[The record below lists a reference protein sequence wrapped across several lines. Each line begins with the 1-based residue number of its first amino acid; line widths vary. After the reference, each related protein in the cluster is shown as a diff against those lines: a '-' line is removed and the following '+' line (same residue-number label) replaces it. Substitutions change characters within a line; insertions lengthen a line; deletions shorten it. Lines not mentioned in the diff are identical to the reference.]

1 MKKCIALIKG
11 TNLRAR
17 IAAIITLALA
27 AATLICVIVSAS
39 TAINGSLE
47 NVPILK
53 LTLDDDDFDELEY
66 RGEYIAESIDF
77 FIDEDYDDMLDEIKD
92 QTGLSPKRMM
102 KLCDPMSMRGQL
114 AIYQLEEDEDG
125 ILGMILM
132 IAFIISLA
140 GLVGFFALL
149 SGLLSSRGLMIT
161 ANMVSMLFY
170 FIFVGFAGFLIF
182 SALCVAYTIFV
193 SYVCEI
199 YKKGAYLDNTAP
211 AEEAAEA

>member
-27 AATLICVIVSAS
+27 VAALLCVIISAS
-39 TAINGSLE
+39 TAINGAIE
-47 NVPILK
+47 DVPIMQLV
-53 LTLDDDDFDELEY
+53 LDRDEFNELER
-66 RGEYIAESIDF
+66 RGEYIAESIEL

-114 AIYQLEEDEDG
+114 AIHQLNEDEEG
-125 ILGMILM
+125 IAGMIVM
-132 IAFIISLA
+132 IAFVIVLA
-140 GLVGFFALL
+140 VLVGFFALL

-170 FIFVGFAGFLIF
+170 FIFAGFAGFLIF

-211 AEEAAEA
+211 TEEAAEA